1 MAQENGNSQLF
12 LVERRREERR
22 TQVHASVEVTLH
34 PGDAN
39 AYTERTFIEDVS
51 DFGCRF
57 STRAAVQ
64 QGDTV
69 SMRLLASAGKKDPN
83 EKPRLYKIMWVAENG
98 RTFTAGARL
107 IKGEKL
113 MDVDSLPVQTTPPET
128 SK

>member
-1 MAQENGNSQLF
+1 MAQENHSSQLF

-22 TQVHASVEVTLH
+22 TQVYVSVEVTLN
-34 PGDAN
+34 PGEAHST
-39 AYTERTFIEDVS
+39 TERTFIEDVS

-57 STRAAVQ
+57 TTRAPVH

-69 SMRLLASAGKKDPN
+69 SLRLLGTKGKKVPS
-83 EKPRLYKIMWVAENG
+83 EEPRLYKIMWVVQNG

-113 MDVDSLPVQTTPPET
+113 MDAESLPDQASPSET